1 MDEQVGRLRTELR
14 AMGVAQNTLVA
25 FCSDNGPEG
34 QANNAPGV
42 AGHLS
47 GRKRSLLEG
56 GIRVPGL
63 IEWPGKVRPGNT
75 LIPAVTSDYLPTILD
90 IIGAKPADK
99 RPMDGV
105 SLLPLFQG
113 KMKERGKPIG
123 FQSAE
128 QVALIGDRYKIYGKG
143 SKKNQPG
150 KVPSIK
156 LFDLVNDPA
165 EKNDLSKEHP
175 EVLKAMTAQLEK
187 WRASCR
193 QSDSGAD
200 YSAN

>member
-1 MDEQVGRLRTELR
+1 
-14 AMGVAQNTLVA
+14 MGVAQNSLVT

-34 QANNAPGV
+34 QANSAPGV
-42 AGHLS
+42 VGHLS

-75 LIPAVTSDYLPTILD
+75 TIPAVTSDYLPTILD
-90 IIGAKPADK
+90 IIGAKHADN
-99 RPMDGV
+99 RPLDGV
-105 SLLPLFQG
+105 SLLPLFHG

-123 FQSAE
+123 FQSAG

-143 SKKNQPG
+143 SKKNQPD
-150 KVPSIK
+150 KVPALK

-165 EKNDLSKEHP
+165 EKNDLAAKHP
-175 EVLKAMTAQLEK
+175 EIIKQMTLDLEK

-193 QSDSGAD
+193 QSASGQD
-200 YSAN
+200 YPVK

>member
-1 MDEQVGRLRTELR
+1 M
-14 AMGVAQNTLVA
+14 
-25 FCSDNGPEG
+25 
-34 QANNAPGV
+34 
-42 AGHLS
+42 
-47 GRKRSLLEG
+47 EG

-75 LIPAVTSDYLPTILD
+75 TIPAVTSDYLPTILD
-90 IIGAKPADK
+90 IIGAKHADN
-99 RPMDGV
+99 RPLDGV
-105 SLLPLFQG
+105 SLLPLFRG

-123 FQSAE
+123 FQSAG

-143 SKKNQPG
+143 SKKNQPD
-150 KVPSIK
+150 KVPALK

-165 EKNDLSKEHP
+165 EKNDLAKKHP
-175 EVLKAMTAQLEK
+175 EVLKAMTAELEK